1 MVDDEEMGGMEEVV
15 VEEEEEEVVVV
26 LVDEGCDELAGLRRG
41 KRFLALIPL
50 CWADL
55 LSFLW
60 LGI

>member
-1 MVDDEEMGGMEEVV
+1 MEEVV